1 MPNGETTLFAKLVL
15 IGALIG
21 AGQLLVGQEQITAR
35 LFIGRVILG
44 SAVSLV
50 SGVALIQMGDIP
62 DLAVIGIACML
73 GIAGHTAVEAA
84 AQRWLKSKKDKTP

>member
-1 MPNGETTLFAKLVL
+1 MPNGETNLFSKLVL

-21 AGQLLVGQEQITAR
+21 VGQLLVGQEPISIR

-44 SAVSLV
+44 SAVSLI
-50 SGVALIQMGDIP
+50 SGIALIHFS
-62 DLAVIGIACML
+62 DLPELALIGIACML

-84 AQRWLKSKKDKTP
+84 VQHWLKRNKDKAS